1 MDTIAHRFALHPHRH
16 VGISWDEARKMID
29 AYPRGWAIIEGM
41 EASGGQP
48 DVVVLQPDEVV
59 VVDCS
64 QESPAGRRSLC
75 YDRAGLE
82 SRKDFPPAGTALEH
96 AANLGLQV
104 LDERQYHLLQ
114 QIEPFDLKT
123 SSWLLTPE
131 AVRKQGGALFGDCRY
146 GRSFTYHNGAGSY
159 YAARGYRGYF
169 NLTHP

>member
-1 MDTIAHRFALHPHRH
+1 
-16 VGISWDEARKMID
+16 
-29 AYPRGWAIIEGM
+29 
-41 EASGGQP
+41 
-48 DVVVLQPDEVV
+48 
-59 VVDCS
+59 
-64 QESPAGRRSLC
+64 
-75 YDRAGLE
+75 LE

-131 AVRKQGGALFGDCRY
+131 AVRKHGGALFGDCRY

-159 YAARGYRGYF
+159 YAARGYRGFF